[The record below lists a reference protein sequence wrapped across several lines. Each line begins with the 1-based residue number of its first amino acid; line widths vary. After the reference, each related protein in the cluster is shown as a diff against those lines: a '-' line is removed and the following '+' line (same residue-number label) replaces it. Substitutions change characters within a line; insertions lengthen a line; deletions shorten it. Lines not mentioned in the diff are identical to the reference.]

1 MNRQKPDW
9 RKGLEALRKLMDD
22 PDSTRYAFELI
33 DAVDP
38 DAYERYL
45 HRLRKDPEGRRLL
58 EQRPRLAKLLCDREA
73 LARMPE
79 GSFGRAYL
87 EFIEKNHLDPGGL
100 IELRNSL
107 DPPGSPDEHWIRD
120 RVLLMHDLWHVL
132 TGFDTSDEG
141 EAELLPFSWA
151 QNGSRANA
159 LLTLGSAYYASK
171 GNYFEL
177 QRRMLRS
184 WRRGRRAAWLPAL
197 PYEELLPR
205 PLEDVRRSVGLG
217 RTV

>member
-1 MNRQKPDW
+1 MTHRRHKPDW
-9 RKGLEALRKLMDD
+9 RRGLEALRKLIDD
-22 PDSTRYAFELI
+22 PDSTKYAFELV

-38 DAYERYL
+38 DAHVRYL
-45 HRLRKDPEGRRLL
+45 RRLRKHPEGRRLL
-58 EQRPRLAKLLCDREA
+58 EERRRLADLLCDREA

-87 EFIEKNHLDPGGL
+87 EFIEKNHLDPAGL

-107 DPPGSPDEHWIRD
+107 GPPGPPDEHWICD
-120 RVLLMHDLWHVL
+120 RSLLMHDLWHVL
-132 TGFDTSDEG
+132 TGCDTSGEG

-159 LLTLGSAYYASK
+159 LLTLGTAYYASK
-171 GNYFEL
+171 ADRFAL

-197 PYEELLPR
+197 PYEELLPQ
-205 PLEDVRRSVGLG
+205 PLEDVRRSVGL
-217 RTV
+217 R